1 MWLPRVSVPLHTET
15 AHPKRSQRSI
25 VIDTHMPQLGRI
37 DPDVEFYAILGVTT
51 AALIFSATGPSDWLT
66 WILES
71 IPVIIA
77 LPWLAATRGRFP
89 LTPLL
94 MRLLLLH
101 AIVLLIGAYYTYAK
115 VPLGFWA
122 TDAFD
127 LARNH
132 YDRFAHLIQ
141 GFVPAI
147 LAREILMRKTPL
159 EPGIWL
165 FVLVGSVCLAFSA
178 TYEMI
183 EWAAAVTSGEGADAF
198 LGAQGD
204 IWDSHWDMLLA
215 LIGAVA
221 GQLLLSRV
229 HDRTLAL
236 LPMTS
241 HRL

>member
-1 MWLPRVSVPLHTET
+1 MPPLGGVH
-15 AHPKRSQRSI
+15 
-25 VIDTHMPQLGRI
+25 
-37 DPDVEFYAILGVTT
+37 PDVEFYAILGLATV
-51 AALIFSATGPSDWLT
+51 ALVVSATGPSDWLT
-66 WILES
+66 WFLES
-71 IPVIIA
+71 IPVMIA
-77 LPWLAATRGRFP
+77 VPWLAAARRRFP

-101 AIVLLIGAYYTYAK
+101 ALVLLLGAYYTYAK
-115 VPLGFWA
+115 VPPGFWVA
-122 TDAFD
+122 DAFD

-132 YDRFAHLIQ
+132 YDRFAHVIQ

-147 LAREILMRKTPL
+147 LAREILVRKTPL
-159 EPGIWL
+159 RPGVWL

-183 EWAAAVTSGEGADAF
+183 EWAAAVAGGEGADAF

-221 GQLLLSRV
+221 GQAMLART
-229 HDRTLAL
+229 HDRALAN
-236 LPMTS
+236 LPATAP
-241 HRL
+241 RL